1 MNHSMRT
8 SLLFALCCWIW
19 GSTWLAI
26 RLGLEG
32 VPPFVG
38 AGLRMVLAGVFLV
51 GLAVVT
57 RMPWPRSKMYIAYV
71 IAQGASLFGIQYALV
86 YWAEQTVPSGL
97 VAVLFAVNP
106 LLTSLVA
113 ALVFRIEA
121 FTPINILGLI
131 SGFCG
136 VAIIFWSEVINAAH
150 APAAGALAVLAASAI
165 AAIASVVAKR
175 YAHDL
180 PPLAIVGPGQIV
192 GGIVLG
198 ILALLTER
206 GVAVHF
212 TLVSSI
218 AFLYLTIF
226 GSAIA
231 FLSYFTLVRTM
242 SVTKLSLL
250 TYITP
255 VIAVLLGYFVAHE
268 QLAPTTIVGAAIVFA
283 GIGLVHVKAHGEG
296 GGVSTAIEAR
306 SARPG
311 IDALPDQR
319 HAR

>member
-1 MNHSMRT
+1 MNQSIRT
-8 SLLFALCCWIW
+8 TLLFALCCWIW

-26 RLGLEG
+26 RFGLEG
-32 VPPFVG
+32 VPPFIG
-38 AGLRMVLAGVFLV
+38 AGLRMASAGVFLV
-51 GLAVVT
+51 GVALVT
-57 RMPWPRSKMYIAYV
+57 RMPWPRSKMYLAYV
-71 IAQGASLFGIQYALV
+71 IAQGASMFGIQYALV

-113 ALVFRIEA
+113 ALVFRIETFA
-121 FTPINILGLI
+121 PINILGLMT
-131 SGFCG
+131 GFCG
-136 VAIIFWSEVINAAH
+136 VALIYWSEVVTAAH

-165 AAIASVVAKR
+165 AAIATVVAKR

-192 GGIVLG
+192 GGLVLG
-198 ILALLTER
+198 ILAMLTER
-206 GVAVHF
+206 GDAVHF
-212 TLVSSI
+212 TAVSTI

-231 FLSYFTLVRTM
+231 FLSYFALVRTM

-268 QLAPTTIVGAAIVFA
+268 QLAPTTMVGAAIVFA
-283 GIGLVHVKAHGEG
+283 GIGLVHVKAHAKVEASSI
-296 GGVSTAIEAR
+296 STDPHSNSAVIE
-306 SARPG
+306 
-311 IDALPDQR
+311 D
-319 HAR
+319 

>member
-1 MNHSMRT
+1 MNPSIRT
-8 SLLFALCCWIW
+8 TLLFALCCWIW

-26 RLGLEG
+26 RFGLEG

-38 AGLRMVLAGVFLV
+38 AGLRMALAGVFLV
-51 GLAVVT
+51 GVAVVART
-57 RMPWPRSKMYIAYV
+57 TWPRSKTYLAYV
-71 IAQGASLFGIQYALV
+71 IAQGASMFGIQYALV

-113 ALVFRIEA
+113 ALIFRIETFA
-121 FTPINILGLI
+121 PINVLGLI
-131 SGFCG
+131 AGFCG
-136 VAIIFWSEVINAAH
+136 VALIFWSEVVTAAH
-150 APAAGALAVLAASAI
+150 APAAGALAVLAASGI
-165 AAIASVVAKR
+165 AAIATVVAKR

-180 PPLAIVGPGQIV
+180 PPLAIVGPGQVV
-192 GGIVLG
+192 GGLVLA
-198 ILALLTER
+198 ILAFLTER
-206 GVAVHF
+206 GDAIHF
-212 TLVSSI
+212 TIVSTI
-218 AFLYLTIF
+218 AFLYLTVF

-231 FLSYFTLVRTM
+231 FLSYFALVRTM

-283 GIGLVHVKAHGEG
+283 GIGLVHVKARDKAHAAPI
-296 GGVSTAIEAR
+296 STDLHPNNAV
-306 SARPG
+306 
-311 IDALPDQR
+311 IDD
-319 HAR
+319 

>member
-1 MNHSMRT
+1 MKQSIRT
-8 SLLFALCCWIW
+8 TLLYSLCCWIW

-26 RLGLEG
+26 RFGLEG

-38 AGLRMVLAGVFLV
+38 AGLRMALAGVFLV
-51 GLAVVT
+51 GFAIVT
-57 RMPWPRSKMYIAYV
+57 RTPLPRTKKYFAYV
-71 IAQGASLFGIQYALV
+71 IAQGASMFGIQYALV

-113 ALVFRIEA
+113 ALVFRIETFA
-121 FTPINILGLI
+121 PINVLGLL

-136 VAIIFWSEVINAAH
+136 VALIYWSEVVTAAH

-165 AAIASVVAKR
+165 AAIATVVAKR

-192 GGIVLG
+192 GGLVLG
-198 ILALLTER
+198 ILAILTER
-206 GVAVHF
+206 GDAVHF
-212 TLVSSI
+212 TVVSAI

-231 FLSYFTLVRTM
+231 FLSYFALVRTM

-268 QLAPTTIVGAAIVFA
+268 KLAPTTVVGAAIVFA
-283 GIGLVHVKAHGEG
+283 GIGLVHVRAH
-296 GGVSTAIEAR
+296 VEA
-306 SARPG
+306 
-311 IDALPDQR
+311 D
-319 HAR
+319 